1 MTDDNFDPWS
11 LLHWRVSCMRRSQA
25 GPLSPVYAMCGIVRR
40 QNGRLRGSTS
50 LAVRASRLVSHPPL
64 EDAIHPALV
73 SIHHES
79 RSFRL
84 PPPFPPAAICSSRN
98 NDNNRKQRIRLA
110 LDCKWPAARGRQACA
125 KIRLFHTTP
134 QRCVQNRS
142 RHDMKVDSSKTPG
155 KAPFDVYMCVQ
166 TGFHDGG
173 MQIFVLRQK
182 RSSREDTTRALT

>member
-1 MTDDNFDPWS
+1 
-11 LLHWRVSCMRRSQA
+11 MRGSQA
-25 GPLSPVYAMCGIVRR
+25 RPPSRVYAMCGIVRR
-40 QNGRLRGSTS
+40 QNGRLKGSTS

-64 EDAIHPALV
+64 DDAIHPALV

-79 RSFRL
+79 RSFCRPPSL
-84 PPPFPPAAICSSRN
+84 PPSLRPQSVRPGTTTTTEN
-98 NDNNRKQRIRLA
+98 NEFDSLSIANGLLRVAGRRARKSDRST
-110 LDCKWPAARGRQACA
+110 P
-125 KIRLFHTTP
+125 TP

-155 KAPFDVYMCVQ
+155 KAPFDVYMCAK

-173 MQIFVLRQK
+173 MQIFVRRQK